1 MQNNNVETA
10 SIENMQNQPTVAKKR
25 RKKIYLFDIFNYV
38 FLTILGLICL
48 FPVLYEA
55 LMSFSSR
62 SDFMSAK
69 FIVIPNEFNIEHYK
83 HIFGQGRVGT
93 AFLISLLVTV
103 VGTLYSLILTSFG
116 AYAFTRKNVPGIRI
130 CFTLVII
137 TMFFSGGLIPFY
149 LTVSRIFGMNNLIVL
164 IIPFGINSFNM
175 IILRN
180 FFVQVPDSLLESAR
194 IDGASEFRLLF
205 QFVIPLS
212 KAGIATV
219 ALWYIVGKWD
229 DWYWPSLFLSR
240 ADHLYPLALELRN
253 TLMKMDGSN
262 PVDPDMDL
270 QGKLIHSDGLN
281 AAIIMTS
288 ITPILILYPFL
299 QKYFVKGVMIG
310 SVKE

>member
-1 MQNNNVETA
+1 MENNVTVLNETP
-10 SIENMQNQPTVAKKR
+10 NQNKSKR
-25 RKKIYLFDIFNYV
+25 KLSKLKKISVFDIFNYT

-48 FPVLYEA
+48 FPVLYEV
-55 LMSFSSR
+55 LLSFSSR
-62 SDFMSAK
+62 SDFMSAE
-69 FIVIPNEFNIEHYK
+69 FIVIPREFNIEHYK
-83 HIFGQGRVGT
+83 HIFGQGRIGT
-93 AFLISLLVTV
+93 AFLISLFLTV
-103 VGTLYSLILTSFG
+103 AGTIYSLILTSLG

-149 LTVSRIFGMNNLIVL
+149 LTVSNIFGTNNLMVL

-212 KAGIATV
+212 KAGLATV

-240 ADHLYPLALELRN
+240 ADNLYPLALELRN
-253 TLMKMDGSN
+253 ALMKLDGSN
-262 PVDPDMDL
+262 PVNPDVDL
-270 QGKLIHSDGLN
+270 QGKLIHADGLN
-281 AAIIMTS
+281 AAMIVTS